1 MKSKFSRIISGTMT
15 WGQWGKQL
23 SEKEMTGLIET
34 TYELGINT
42 FDHADIYGGYTTEA
56 EFGAAFAQSAV
67 AREQVAFITKCGIQ
81 YPSDARPLKVK
92 HYDYTP
98 EHLRFSLSNSLQ
110 NLQTDY
116 IDLLL
121 LHRPSPLMD
130 AAAIHNT
137 LETLMKE
144 GKIRAFGVSNFTP
157 SQIDL
162 LGTKPQVMWNQIEC
176 SLTHTDALTNGDLDY
191 CQTHDIGVMAWS
203 PLGSYF
209 KDDNPTQQRLR
220 PLLKELQKTYA
231 ATEDQLLLAW
241 LMQHQAT
248 IYPVVGT
255 TQPERLKQSLAAE
268 SLTLDIQDWFRLYE
282 ASRGHR
288 VA

>member
-23 SEKEMTGLIET
+23 SEEEMTGLIET

-81 YPSDARPLKVK
+81 YPSDTRPLKVK

-98 EHLRFSLSNSLQ
+98 EHIRFSVSNSLQ

-130 AAAIHNT
+130 AAAI
-137 LETLMKE
+137 K
-144 GKIRAFGVSNFTP
+144 
-157 SQIDL
+157 
-162 LGTKPQVMWNQIEC
+162 WNQIQC
-176 SLTHTDALTNGDLDY
+176 SLTHTEALTNGELDFL
-191 CQTHDIGVMAWS
+191 QASDIGVMAWS

>member
-1 MKSKFSRIISGTMT
+1 MT

-56 EFGAAFAQSAV
+56 TFGAAFAQSAV

-81 YPSDARPLKVK
+81 YPSDARSLKVK

-98 EHLRFSLSNSLQ
+98 EHLRFSVANSLQ

-130 AAAIHNT
+130 APAIKST
-137 LETLMKE
+137 LEALIKE
-144 GKIRAFGVSNFTP
+144 GKIQAYGVSNFTP

-162 LGTKPQVMWNQIEC
+162 LGTSPQVGWNQIEC
-176 SLTHTDALTNGDLDY
+176 SLTHPDALTNGDLDY
-191 CQTHDIGVMAWS
+191 CQTHGIGVMAWS

-209 KDDNPTQQRLR
+209 KEDNPTQQRLR

-241 LMQHQAT
+241 LMQHPAT

-268 SLTLDIQDWFRLYE
+268 TLTLDIQDWFRLYE

-288 VA
+288 VP

>member
-56 EFGAAFAQSAV
+56 TFGAAFAQSAV

-81 YPSDARPLKVK
+81 YPSDARSLKVK

-98 EHLRFSLSNSLQ
+98 EHLRFSVANSLQ

-130 AAAIHNT
+130 APAIKST
-137 LETLMKE
+137 LEALIKE
-144 GKIRAFGVSNFTP
+144 GKIQAYGVSNFTP

-162 LGTKPQVMWNQIEC
+162 LGTSPQVGWNQIEC
-176 SLTHTDALTNGDLDY
+176 SLTHPDALTNGDLDY
-191 CQTHDIGVMAWS
+191 CQTHGIGVMAWS

-209 KDDNPTQQRLR
+209 KEDNPTQQRLR

-241 LMQHQAT
+241 LMQHPAT

-268 SLTLDIQDWFRLYE
+268 TLTLDIQDWFRLYE

-288 VA
+288 VP